1 MSNKNKKIS
10 GVVFSTDSEFS
21 YDFEQE
27 ETTETLA
34 NNQQNLKIF
43 LDKKNRAGKVVS
55 AVSGFVGTTEDLNA
69 LGSAL
74 KKLCGVGG
82 SVKDGEILIQGE
94 FRDKILAHL
103 IKLGYKAKKAGG

>member
-1 MSNKNKKIS
+1 MSNKNKNIS
-10 GVVFSTDSEFS
+10 GVVFSTDTNFD
-21 YDFEQE
+21 YDIEKVE
-27 ETTETLA
+27 VEATLP

-43 LDKKNRAGKVVS
+43 LDKKNRAGKTVS
-55 AVSGFVGTTEDLNA
+55 AISGFIGSDDDLNT
-69 LGSAL
+69 LGSTL

-82 SVKDGEILIQGE
+82 SVKEGEILIQGE

>member
-1 MSNKNKKIS
+1 MSNKNKNIS
-10 GVVFSTDSEFS
+10 GVVFSTDQSFS
-21 YDFEQE
+21 YDIDKEDA
-27 ETTETLA
+27 TETLPI
-34 NNQQNLKIF
+34 NKQNLKIF
-43 LDKKNRAGKVVS
+43 LDKKNRAGKLVT
-55 AVSGFVGTTEDLNA
+55 AISGFIGTNDDLND

>member
-1 MSNKNKKIS
+1 
-10 GVVFSTDSEFS
+10 
-21 YDFEQE
+21 
-27 ETTETLA
+27 
-34 NNQQNLKIF
+34 
-43 LDKKNRAGKVVS
+43 
-55 AVSGFVGTTEDLNA
+55 LNA

>member
-1 MSNKNKKIS
+1 MSNKNKNIN
-10 GVVFSTDSEFS
+10 GVVFSTDTSFN
-21 YDFEQE
+21 YDFEKE
-27 ETTETLA
+27 ESANTLP
-34 NNQQNLKIF
+34 NEKQNLKIF
-43 LDKKNRAGKVVS
+43 LDKKNRAGKVVT
-55 AVSGFVGTTEDLNA
+55 AINGFIGTDDDLNT
-69 LGSAL
+69 LGSTL